1 MNRGDV
7 RAEISK
13 KDGREVTTVPRV
25 RLVPTLMSLGP
36 QRTATGWRLISRQ
49 ATQVSVQ
56 VQRPNIGTII
66 KRVRLWK

>member
-36 QRTATGWRLISRQ
+36 QRTATRWRLISRQ